1 MSLLSGLLAALCFP
15 KFNLWFLAWVALVP
29 LFLEIQKKETPRSAA
44 WSGFWFG
51 IVFFGTNLFWINS
64 LNEFAPVFA
73 ALGWIFLVIGE
84 SAFIAAA
91 CYLIK
96 YFKSPSLFPFTSSLI
111 WTIFEWL
118 RTLGPFGV
126 SAGDLGYTQAANLPL
141 IQIASLTTVF
151 GVSFLIVL
159 VNAVIADILNNLRL
173 KSRLNLFKREFI
185 LGFLVILL
193 ILSIYICGLSQ
204 IPPVPSSQFPGTLT
218 ISIIQGS
225 LPQKQKMEARF
236 NTSNFKIHEVLTR
249 IAIEQKPD
257 LIIWPETTI
266 FSYLLYDPVLLPKI
280 KKLAYDSKAYLI
292 IGTPHYD
299 NKGNI
304 FNSVAAFSPSGEV
317 IGRYDKQRL
326 VPFGEYLPFRFISYP
341 ILKITRLFYEDFD
354 FGPKEAKLLDL
365 NKLKIGVV
373 ICFESTFTDLLR
385 NRVRRGA
392 DLLLTVTNDAW
403 FNDSSAPYEH
413 FNCGIFRAIENR
425 KYFIQAANT
434 GISGVI
440 DPYGRILAQTQVN
453 QRMALTFKIPL
464 P

>member
-1 MSLLSGLLAALCFP
+1 MSVLSGLLAALCFP

-29 LFLEIQKKETPRSAA
+29 LFLEIRRKETPRAAA

-51 IVFFGTNLFWINS
+51 IVFFGINLFWINT

-73 ALGWIFLVIGE
+73 ALGWFFLVAGE

-96 YFKSPSLFPFTSSLI
+96 YFKAPYLFPFTSSLI
-111 WTIFEWL
+111 WTLFEWL

-141 IQIASLTTVF
+141 IQMSSITTVF

-159 VNAVIADILNNLRL
+159 VNAVIADIIN
-173 KSRLNLFKREFI
+173 KRKFI
-185 LGFLVILL
+185 LGFLVVLL
-193 ILSIYICGLSQ
+193 ISGFHLWGLSQ
-204 IPPVPSSQFPGTLT
+204 IPQSPVPSPQSLDTLT
-218 ISIIQGS
+218 ISIIQGNI
-225 LPQKQKMEARF
+225 PQKQKMDARY
-236 NTSNFKIHEVLTR
+236 NAENFKIHEDLTR
-249 IAIEQKPD
+249 SAFKQKPD
-257 LIIWPETTI
+257 IIIWPETTI
-266 FSYLLYDPVLLPKI
+266 FSYLLYDPVLLPKVRQ
-280 KKLAYDSKAYLI
+280 LARDSGAYLI

-304 FNSVAAFSPSGEV
+304 FNSVTAFSPSGEV

-365 NKLKIGVV
+365 NKLKIGAV

-385 NRVRRGA
+385 DRVRRGA

-403 FNDSSAPYEH
+403 FYDSSAPYEH

-434 GISGVI
+434 GFSGLI
-440 DPYGRILAQTQVN
+440 DPYGRIVARTGLNERGT
-453 QRMALTFKIPL
+453 LTFKIPL